1 MTDRLPGFA
10 RQLVCCMLYACS
22 WYERWAP
29 SRGVWIPWQVGN
41 RLVLGYRIV
50 CDTVAYYGRFGCHY
64 EPMGTNRVVNHD
76 VVAARYARN
85 VAHLAVTG
93 RCAVCPCACL
103 CSHLHR
109 RVGLCVGARL
119 MDDFVGGCGC
129 IVVVLI

>member
-1 MTDRLPGFA
+1 VLHVVRL
-10 RQLVCCMLYACS
+10 LVVRAMGTEPWRMDTVAGGK
-22 WYERWAP
+22 P
-29 SRGVWIPWQVGN
+29 SR
-41 RLVLGYRIV
+41 LGYRIV
-50 CDTVAYYGRFGCHY
+50 CDTVAYGRFGCHY

-93 RCAVCPCACL
+93 RCAVCPCACI

-109 RVGLCVGARL
+109 RVGLCVGARARL